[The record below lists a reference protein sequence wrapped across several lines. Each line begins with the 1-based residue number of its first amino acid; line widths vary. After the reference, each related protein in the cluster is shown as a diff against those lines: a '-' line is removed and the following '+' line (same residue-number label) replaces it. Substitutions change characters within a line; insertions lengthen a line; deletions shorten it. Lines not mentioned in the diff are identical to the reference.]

1 MGKTPVQFFVQLCRQ
16 NDCSDDATLLTLY
29 TEINYWHR

>member
-16 NDCSDDATLLTLY
+16 NDDATLLTLY
-29 TEINYWHR
+29 TEINYWQR